1 MFTSALL
8 YNISMAQAYDTTG
21 KDILNE
27 WINEVAQFVLNV
39 PDLEVVA
46 DLDTEQQ
53 LVRAFRTDI
62 TKRVRI
68 NTHEAVLHIE
78 LQLRDSTE
86 KPMWARNAH
95 YHGYLIG
102 EHQLPVYSNVIY
114 FHPNA
119 GKSDPGV
126 YEYSWNG
133 YDYRLNYKVIRLIE
147 IEGQAILEAQIPGLL
162 PFTPLMKPPAEM
174 PLERW
179 VQQCVDTT
187 IAIRIDRPMK
197 GTLLYG
203 LSLFGSLVHDQD
215 LFEQIPEELMQESP
229 FFQHQR
235 EKFIAEGIT
244 QGITQG
250 AKEAT
255 LKNLLT
261 VLNAKF
267 HAEAVRALTPALKN
281 IDDLKRLEE
290 LHLNAINAST
300 LEAFTETL
308 FKSEIQ

>member
-1 MFTSALL
+1 
-8 YNISMAQAYDTTG
+8 MAQEYDTTG

-27 WINEVAQFVLNV
+27 RINEIARFVLNV
-39 PDLEVVA
+39 SDVEVLA

-62 TKRVRI
+62 TKRIRI
-68 NTHEAVLHIE
+68 NTRDAVLHIE

-95 YHGYLIG
+95 YHGYLVG

-119 GKSDPGV
+119 GRNDPGG
-126 YEYSWNG
+126 YEYNWNG
-133 YDYRLNYKVIRLIE
+133 YNYRLSYKVIRLIE
-147 IEGQAILEAQIPGLL
+147 IEGQAILEEQVPGLL
-162 PFTPLMKPPAEM
+162 PFTPLMKPPDDM

-179 VQQCVDTT
+179 VQRCIDATITTPVDP
-187 IAIRIDRPMK
+187 PMK

-203 LSLFGSLVHDQD
+203 LSLFGELVHDQS
-215 LFEQIPEELMQESP
+215 LFEQIPEAIMQESP
-229 FFQHQR
+229 FFQRQR
-235 EKFIAEGIT
+235 EKFITE
-244 QGITQG
+244 GITQG

-267 HAEAVRALTPALKN
+267 HREAVRALTPALEN
-281 IDDLKRLEE
+281 IDGLQRLEQ
-290 LHLNAINAST
+290 LHLAAVNAES
-300 LEAFTETL
+300 LEVFTEEL
-308 FKSEIQ
+308 LK

>member
-1 MFTSALL
+1 MP
-8 YNISMAQAYDTTG
+8 QEYDTTG

-27 WINEVAQFVLNV
+27 QIHEIARYVLNV
-39 PDLEVVA
+39 PEVEVLA

-62 TKRVRI
+62 TKRVRLD
-68 NTHEAVLHIE
+68 THEAVLHIE
-78 LQLRDSTE
+78 LQLHDSTE

-95 YHGYLIG
+95 YHGYLVG
-102 EHQLPVYSNVIY
+102 EHQIPVYSNVIY

-119 GKSDPGV
+119 GKNDPGH
-126 YEYSWNG
+126 YAYSWND

-147 IEGQAILEAQIPGLL
+147 IEGQSILEAQMPGLL
-162 PFTPLMKPPAEM
+162 PFTPLMKPPGGV
-174 PLERW
+174 PLNQW
-179 VQQCVDTT
+179 IQQCIDAT
-187 IAIRIDRPMK
+187 IASPVDPPTK

-203 LSLFGSLVHDQD
+203 LSLFGSLVHDTS
-215 LFEQIPEELMQESP
+215 LFEQIPEALMQESP
-229 FFQHQR
+229 FEQRRR
-235 EKFIAEGIT
+235 EKFIGQGIE

-267 HAEAVRALTPALKN
+267 HVEAVRSINPALQD
-281 IDDLKRLEE
+281 IDDLQRLEQ
-290 LHLNAINAST
+290 LHLTAVNAKT
-300 LEAFTETL
+300 LDAFTEVL
-308 FKSEIQ
+308 FK

>member
-1 MFTSALL
+1 
-8 YNISMAQAYDTTG
+8 MAQEYDTTG

-27 WINEVAQFVLNV
+27 QINEIARFVLSV
-39 PDLEVVA
+39 PEVEVLA

-53 LVRAFRTDI
+53 LVRAFRTDM
-62 TKRVRI
+62 TKRVRLD
-68 NTHEAVLHIE
+68 THEAVLHIE

-95 YHGYLIG
+95 YHGYLVG
-102 EHQLPVYSNVIY
+102 EHQMPVYSNVIY

-119 GKSDPGV
+119 GENDPGS
-126 YEYSWNG
+126 YAYSWNG

-147 IEGQAILEAQIPGLL
+147 IEGQSILEAQLPGLL
-162 PFTPLMKPPAEM
+162 PFTPLMKHPEEM
-174 PLERW
+174 PLDQW
-179 VQQCVDTT
+179 VQQCIDAT
-187 IAIRIDRPMK
+187 IAIPIDPPMK

-203 LSLFGSLVHDQD
+203 LSLFGSLVHGTN
-215 LFEQIPEELMQESP
+215 LFEHIPEELMQESP

-244 QGITQG
+244 QG

-255 LKNLLT
+255 LKNLLV

-267 HAEAVRALTPALKN
+267 HAEAVRALTPALQN
-281 IDDLKRLEE
+281 IEDLQRLEQ
-290 LHLNAINAST
+290 LHLNAINANT
-300 LEAFTETL
+300 LDAFTETL
-308 FKSEIQ
+308 FE

>member
-1 MFTSALL
+1 
-8 YNISMAQAYDTTG
+8 MAQEYDTTG

-27 WINEVAQFVLNV
+27 RINEIARFVLNV
-39 PDLEVVA
+39 PDVEVLA

-62 TKRVRI
+62 TKRIRI
-68 NTHEAVLHIE
+68 NTRDAVLHIE

-119 GKSDPGV
+119 GRNDPGG
-126 YEYSWNG
+126 YEYNWNG
-133 YDYRLNYKVIRLIE
+133 YDYRLSYKVIRLIE
-147 IEGQAILEAQIPGLL
+147 VEGQAILEAQVPGLL
-162 PFTPLMKPPAEM
+162 PFTPLMKPPDDT

-179 VQQCVDTT
+179 VQRCIDAT
-187 IAIRIDRPMK
+187 IATPVDPPMK

-203 LSLFGSLVHDQD
+203 LSLFGELVHDPG
-215 LFEQIPEELMQESP
+215 LFEQIPEAIMQESP
-229 FFQHQR
+229 FFQRQR
-235 EKFIAEGIT
+235 AKFIAE
-244 QGITQG
+244 GITQG

-267 HAEAVRALTPALKN
+267 HTEAVRALTPALKN
-281 IDDLKRLEE
+281 IDDLQRLEQ
-290 LHLNAINAST
+290 LLLAAVNAKN
-300 LEAFTETL
+300 LETFTEKL
-308 FKSEIQ
+308 FD